1 MTDSAA
7 IPASAKLA
15 MADAPTSPTSV
26 TGDAE
31 PDAKDEDPPPIT
43 LPTLPPEL
51 LEAVWMKLP
60 ASAVLHICATCRG
73 FRATARSDIVWRS
86 LLARDLLPPG
96 FGAASAVLR
105 RRLGTHVAAYRL
117 LHANR
122 RALLLR
128 AGPLTPRA
136 DLGAR
141 VGTCDLSGGAAALFR
156 LTFAAPHAG
165 SFMGSII
172 MTGGAPLRG
181 HSKQP
186 ALFVVPDTTRLTVH
200 ESWSPQLSALL
211 TRSGPSLACGV
222 PHSVLLAGWCSGDGL
237 WRARLAVVRE
247 DTGETVLDET
257 AAAEAPPRALENSMR
272 AVYAMQRSGARE
284 VHVGASRAS
293 PVYIGFDLDE
303 ARDYF
308 GVGGAGRSAE
318 EAEIDLL
325 CVHGLGNASQM
336 RLLAAHAE
344 AFHPRLVRLVD
355 SISYCEVAS
364 PHPPPKLGIDPK
376 KWPVPAAQLAQLG
389 IN

>member
-1 MTDSAA
+1 
-7 IPASAKLA
+7 
-15 MADAPTSPTSV
+15 
-26 TGDAE
+26 
-31 PDAKDEDPPPIT
+31 
-43 LPTLPPEL
+43 
-51 LEAVWMKLP
+51 VWMKLP
-60 ASAVLHICATCRG
+60 ASAVLHICAACRG

-96 FGAASAVLR
+96 FAAASAVLR

-211 TRSGPSLACGV
+211 TQSGPSLACGV

>member
-1 MTDSAA
+1 MDET
-7 IPASAKLA
+7 PGVGR
-15 MADAPTSPTSV
+15 APHLR
-26 TGDAE
+26 E
-31 PDAKDEDPPPIT
+31 
-43 LPTLPPEL
+43 
-51 LEAVWMKLP
+51 
-60 ASAVLHICATCRG
+60 CRG
-73 FRATARSDIVWRS
+73 FRATARSDIVWRN

-96 FGAASAVLR
+96 FAAASAVLR

-247 DTGETVLDET
+247 DTGESCSTRRP
-257 AAAEAPPRALENSMR
+257 PPRRRR
-272 AVYAMQRSGARE
+272 ARSRIRCARCTRCSGAARAR

>member
-1 MTDSAA
+1 M
-7 IPASAKLA
+7 
-15 MADAPTSPTSV
+15 
-26 TGDAE
+26 
-31 PDAKDEDPPPIT
+31 
-43 LPTLPPEL
+43 
-51 LEAVWMKLP
+51 
-60 ASAVLHICATCRG
+60 
-73 FRATARSDIVWRS
+73 
-86 LLARDLLPPG
+86 
-96 FGAASAVLR
+96 
-105 RRLGTHVAAYRL
+105 
-117 LHANR
+117 
-122 RALLLR
+122 
-128 AGPLTPRA
+128 
-136 DLGAR
+136 
-141 VGTCDLSGGAAALFR
+141 
-156 LTFAAPHAG
+156 
-165 SFMGSII
+165 
-172 MTGGAPLRG
+172 
-181 HSKQP
+181 
-186 ALFVVPDTTRLTVH
+186 
-200 ESWSPQLSALL
+200 
-211 TRSGPSLACGV
+211 
-222 PHSVLLAGWCSGDGL
+222 
-237 WRARLAVVRE
+237 
-247 DTGETVLDET
+247 LDET

>member
-1 MTDSAA
+1 M
-7 IPASAKLA
+7 
-15 MADAPTSPTSV
+15 V
-26 TGDAE
+26 
-31 PDAKDEDPPPIT
+31 
-43 LPTLPPEL
+43 
-51 LEAVWMKLP
+51 
-60 ASAVLHICATCRG
+60 
-73 FRATARSDIVWRS
+73 
-86 LLARDLLPPG
+86 
-96 FGAASAVLR
+96 
-105 RRLGTHVAAYRL
+105 
-117 LHANR
+117 
-122 RALLLR
+122 
-128 AGPLTPRA
+128 
-136 DLGAR
+136 
-141 VGTCDLSGGAAALFR
+141 AAALR
-156 LTFAAPHAG
+156 
-165 SFMGSII
+165 
-172 MTGGAPLRG
+172 
-181 HSKQP
+181 P
-186 ALFVVPDTTRLTVH
+186 ADAQR
-200 ESWSPQLSALL
+200 
-211 TRSGPSLACGV
+211 PSLACGV

-247 DTGETVLDET
+247 DTGETVLLET
-257 AAAEAPPRALENSMR
+257 ARRRGGAAARAREFDAR
-272 AVYAMQRSGARE
+272 GVRDAGGARGY
-284 VHVGASRAS
+284 VGASRAS